1 MAVLRQE
8 EAEAELPLRAR
19 QPLLRGVEPEVVAA
33 LAAPSTLRPQPRF
46 ARCLRAHVEE
56 GRTLKK

>member
-1 MAVLRQE
+1 MAVLRRE

-33 LAAPSTLRPQPRF
+33 LAPSTLRRQPRF